1 MEDVRRDAT
10 GAIGGTFSRC
20 PTCVPKAAWIYMQ
33 QNFLFNSTCLPLTM
47 HKHKDFCGESV
58 VVPAHPVL
66 FIAVPPFATER
77 EAADVAIQIGLVG
90 FVVSVVTQAGLESLL
105 LATGDIRVIQIRP
118 HRVTSWPRF
127 GVIDVAASPHAA
139 VVQPVVRVAAGAVV
153 LALRRA
159 AAKAPVAKLPRA
171 RATQGAGGRVPLPRA
186 AQAGVVEGA
195 ATAEAQVVQVKVQE
209 AALRAGKRDKSALC
223 VPAAQVVVV
232 TRRSVGRRAQ
242 EGGVLG
248 VWACRHQVV
257 VLLGANDVV
266 DVGGLGTG
274 ARLRLANLRL
284 LLFLPPASHAGR
296 HKLRSAFPSKTRSCL
311 AFARD
316 ADATVLPE
324 IYAYFCLWCF

>member
-1 MEDVRRDAT
+1 MV
-10 GAIGGTFSRC
+10 
-20 PTCVPKAAWIYMQ
+20 
-33 QNFLFNSTCLPLTM
+33 
-47 HKHKDFCGESV
+47 H
-58 VVPAHPVL
+58 
-66 FIAVPPFATER
+66 
-77 EAADVAIQIGLVG
+77 
-90 FVVSVVTQAGLESLL
+90 
-105 LATGDIRVIQIRP
+105 
-118 HRVTSWPRF
+118 
-127 GVIDVAASPHAA
+127 
-139 VVQPVVRVAAGAVV
+139 VAAGAVV

-209 AALRAGKRDKSALC
+209 AAFRAGERDKSALC

-232 TRRSVGRRAQ
+232 TCRSVGRRAQ

-266 DVGGLGTG
+266 DVGGRGTG

-296 HKLRSAFPSKTRSCL
+296 HKPRSAFPSKTRSCL

-324 IYAYFCLWCF
+324 IYAYFCL